1 MNNDRIWCC
10 PCLERRDQAR
20 RSSVELGNLEAEG
33 SPPPPPIPV
42 AIPVVVELGA
52 GENVPYASVNS
63 AEAGAA
69 AVAPPSGAI
78 AVAPFIDFHVKKA
91 ECDRNVADLPNNMVR
106 VSKCGG
112 AAQSCTATAE

>member
-52 GENVPYASVNS
+52 NWA
-63 AEAGAA
+63 AEADAA